1 MRLLIKDERVVLV
14 GGENGT
20 EADPHGLAL
29 APDLAEAL
37 HEWAK
42 VASAVRRTGS
52 GQGSEV
58 VSQRGKQLAGRVALA
73 MGVPV
78 EYRDPFTG
86 EAHVVAPPEEQERRY
101 SAERLV
107 GSRAA
112 IDEKTPWGTG
122 LTVAGFLAVFVAV
135 AMLALANALATETT
149 DWVAVGAGVVVTG
162 GLAPSLWLGRA
173 VPIVRWIVLG
183 AAAGVVAAWIG
194 LLVIAFR

>member
-1 MRLLIKDERVVLV
+1 MRLLIRDERVVLV
-14 GGENGT
+14 GGENGM

-73 MGVPV
+73 MGVAV
-78 EYRDPFTG
+78 GYRDPFT
-86 EAHVVAPPEEQERRY
+86 EEELVVAPPEEEGRRP
-101 SAERLV
+101 SVERLI

-149 DWVAVGAGVVVTG
+149 DWVAVGAGVVVTA
-162 GLAPSLWLGRA
+162 GLAPSLWLGRS
-173 VPIVRWIVLG
+173 VPIVRWVVLG

-194 LLVIAFR
+194 LLAIAFR